1 MVASAFQ
8 NYVIARLPASSHN
21 GITLK
26 GKHRII
32 GLNLYH
38 SVRPYVGL
46 FCVSATWKPLN
57 DYTSFMTK
65 TNIQPSL
72 ISYFAALPI

>member
-8 NYVIARLPASSHN
+8 NYVIARLPVSSHN

-26 GKHRII
+26 GKHRIV

-38 SVRPYVGL
+38 SMRPYVGL
-46 FCVSATWKPLN
+46 
-57 DYTSFMTK
+57 
-65 TNIQPSL
+65 
-72 ISYFAALPI
+72 